1 MAFARLFGQSKRR
14 DPPSPSGSTNSEEKE
29 GEEGFTV
36 VGDTRASNAAP
47 PNDPFSYLTQL
58 PYQLP
63 NQGGYP
69 PPGGAPPGGGGGVPR
84 TTPSFQSQTSVRE
97 APLDGVLFQLSP
109 RLTTDSEL
117 EYMTTAVD
125 SVMNK
130 IKSMD
135 WAAFDYNFSLERSVI
150 ANDVNIDGVNLN

>member
-1 MAFARLFGQSKRR
+1 MGER
-14 DPPSPSGSTNSEEKE
+14 E
-29 GEEGFTV
+29 GEEGFTM
-36 VGDTRASNAAP
+36 VGESRGPASGHP
-47 PNDPFSYLTQL
+47 DGHPSYFPASHL

-69 PPGGAPPGGGGGVPR
+69 PGGGGGVAGGR
-84 TTPSFQSQTSVRE
+84 GGTPNPGFQSQTSVRE

-125 SVMNK
+125 AVMSK

-135 WAAFDYNFSLERSVI
+135 WAAFDYNFNLERSVL
-150 ANDVNIDGVNLN
+150 ANDINIDGVSLT